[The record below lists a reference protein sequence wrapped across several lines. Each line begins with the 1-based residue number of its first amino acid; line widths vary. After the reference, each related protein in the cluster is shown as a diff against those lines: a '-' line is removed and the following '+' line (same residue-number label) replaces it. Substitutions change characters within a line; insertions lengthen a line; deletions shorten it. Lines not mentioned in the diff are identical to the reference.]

1 MKYINFLLL
10 MGLTVTLNA
19 NDYTP
24 SKQYTFNEV
33 AEILSDKIIET
44 RKKVDESRFNS
55 LKEYQD
61 LKTKV
66 DDLIIKVNM
75 LLKNQQIQQL
85 KQVQTTQ
92 PKQVQAQ
99 PQQENKKNIESK
111 IEEIV
116 IDKEL
121 YEKVK

>member
-66 DDLIIKVNM
+66 DDLTIKVNM